1 MDNNDMN
8 ILIKKAQ
15 EMIQKNQIPD
25 ELKQVI
31 NNMPSNKTLSNTN
44 TYINSNTN
52 TNVSSNKANLNN
64 LNDSSNIDINKL
76 MNLVSKINNQ
86 TSDDDMSRLLFA
98 LKPYL
103 RNEKKEKI
111 DEYIKLIK
119 MGKIAQFINIFGG
132 DK

>member
-8 ILIKKAQ
+8 NLIKKAQ
-15 EMIQKNQIPD
+15 EMIQNNQIPE

-31 NNMPSNKTLSNTN
+31 NNMPSNREV
-44 TYINSNTN
+44 TYDNSN
-52 TNVSSNKANLNN
+52 VNKS
-64 LNDSSNIDINKL
+64 NDSSNIDVNRL
-76 MNLVSKINNQ
+76 MNIVSKINSQN
-86 TSDDDMSRLLFA
+86 SDDDMSRLLFA

-119 MGKIAQFINIFGG
+119 MGKIAQFLDVFGG
-132 DK
+132 DAK

>member
-8 ILIKKAQ
+8 NLIKKAQ
-15 EMIQKNQIPD
+15 EMIQNNQIPD
-25 ELKQVI
+25 ELKDI
-31 NNMPSNKTLSNTN
+31 IKNMPSNNTLSTN
-44 TYINSNTN
+44 KSNS
-52 TNVSSNKANLNN
+52 SSDKTNLNN
-64 LNDSSNIDINKL
+64 LNDPSNIDINKL
-76 MNLVSKINNQ
+76 MNLVSKINSQ

-119 MGKIAQFINIFGG
+119 MGKIAQFIDIFGG